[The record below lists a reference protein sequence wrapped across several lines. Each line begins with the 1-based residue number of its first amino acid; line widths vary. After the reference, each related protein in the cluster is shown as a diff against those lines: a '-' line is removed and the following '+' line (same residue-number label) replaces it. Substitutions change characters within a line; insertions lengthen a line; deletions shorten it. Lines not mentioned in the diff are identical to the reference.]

1 MNDLNNETK
10 HDEERMIKFNNMEKI
25 DDFFGSPAKFEK
37 IFDPK
42 KVTEAFAGGKKL
54 DDWLDQA
61 TLDKLLASSPKEMR
75 PTFTQWDAK
84 GITADGL
91 LATLKVNDAV
101 KHKYSKVQQMYTLFL
116 KLKPPQAAH

>member
-1 MNDLNNETK
+1 MRVINVLLAATVATFIFCCADGAVTSKRSLRSYDMNDLNNETK
-10 HDEERMIKFNNMEKI
+10 NDEERMIKFNNMEKI

-75 PTFTQWDAK
+75 PTFTQV
-84 GITADGL
+84 GCER
-91 LATLKVNDAV
+91 NNC
-101 KHKYSKVQQMYTLFL
+101 
-116 KLKPPQAAH
+116 